1 MICALCIAVSAVLQ
15 TVFASLETNCAFYL
29 SVLICTMCCPIEYG
43 VFCAVILPLVAL
55 IESEIPAAALLPAEI
70 GKCLVFAVSSKLLL
84 EKIKKGAMYDRLY
97 LCLVVS
103 VCIGQAVGGL
113 LCAALLCSSLNS
125 AIMFVVEE
133 LVSAIPE
140 IIALF
145 ALLAGIVPVLKTA
158 GVLEQGLFDRNSK
171 PTSADGK
178 LPDDTPAPD

>member
-1 MICALCIAVSAVLQ
+1 MICALCIAASAALQ
-15 TVFASLETNCAFYL
+15 TVFAPLGTNCAVYL
-29 SVLICTMCCPIEYG
+29 SVLICAMCCPLEYG
-43 VFCAVILPLVAL
+43 VCCAVILPVITL
-55 IESEIPAAALLPAEI
+55 IESQIPTAALLPAEI
-70 GKCLVFAVSSKLLL
+70 GKCLVFVVSSKLLL

-103 VCIGQAVGGL
+103 VCVGQAAGGL

-145 ALLAGIVPVLKTA
+145 ALLSGIVPVLKIA
-158 GVLEQGLFDRNSK
+158 GVLEEELFDAKSGPS
-171 PTSADGK
+171 PTDAK
-178 LPDDTPAPD
+178 VPDDTPNHD